1 MSDLKWI
8 KFDVWLFDR
17 AEFKYLA
24 KKENGSELQLCWI
37 RLLCEAA
44 KRNDG
49 GRIYISK
56 RIPIDAEEVSIL
68 LDMKLDVVE
77 EALFL
82 FEACD
87 LIKFDNEVGLVIRN
101 FQDYV
106 GEGFF
111 EAEDGFLSG
120 EPDSYTEHKMP
131 SQAEKSA
138 ASNTE
143 ARKKIRDM
151 TPDEKREYYRNKKK
165 ELRSRKSEDG
175 QIDACPK
182 ENFEPVK
189 NYLNVQNS
197 HSDVQN
203 TYSDVQ
209 NTCNGVQNY
218 DTGNVQKEFGHT
230 SQNVQNSPKNIFIEE
245 NRIDKSR
252 IEDKRLD
259 KTREEKENYNI
270 SSLSHSACEYVSE
283 NKEFS
288 FDGDGIS
295 YFSGSSSEDSEALFN
310 AYASRRLDFDNT
322 GAVAT
327 LGRDNEI
334 SDSHTHTQKI
344 TEKRDKK
351 SFGIFNN
358 VYLSESE
365 LSDLNGRYG
374 YEATKRLIGELST
387 KIESEGVSY
396 KSHYATLIRWAECE
410 SSRAKSG
417 NGNKGGDNNRN
428 LRGGSNNC
436 TEHNFNGG
444 NTYGNGD
451 CGGENYRERN
461 GDYRNGDGGGNYG
474 RGDNSSRNNGY
485 AERKKGLQGEP
496 YKPERKYGSFDAEEA
511 FRLALE
517 RTERE
522 WKEMGYTVNP

>member
-111 EAEDGFLSG
+111 EADDGFLSG
-120 EPDSYTEHKMP
+120 EADSYTEQKMP
-131 SQAEKSA
+131 SQTEKSA
-138 ASNTE
+138 TSNTE

-175 QIDACPK
+175 QTDACPK
-182 ENFEPVK
+182 ENFEPVQ

-197 HSDVQN
+197 H
-203 TYSDVQ
+203 SDVQ

-283 NKEFS
+283 NEELS

-322 GAVAT
+322 GAVAA
-327 LGRDNEI
+327 LGKDNEI

-410 SSRAKSG
+410 SSRAKF
-417 NGNKGGDNNRN
+417 GNKNKG
-428 LRGGSNNC
+428 
-436 TEHNFNGG
+436 EG
-444 NTYGNGD
+444 NYG
-451 CGGENYRERN
+451 Y
-461 GDYRNGDGGGNYG
+461 GGGNYG

-517 RTERE
+517 RTEQE